1 MRRLHNLLIIVL
13 LTCSC
18 SSDRVSRA
26 LLELD
31 TVIAQAESYRG
42 DFLDSLSRIRLQYQ
56 SAQTDSMRWTFASRL
71 YSSFNSYSTDST
83 LFYLARMKEHVSN
96 PRHMMQT
103 RMADMHVRMVR
114 KNDIETLDEYH
125 MLDTAG
131 LLSDIDLRKSYLQ
144 TGISLYH
151 HVDKLQLL
159 PRKEKEVKETLQSL
173 RRLYINLDPEGSYSQ
188 KIMAQYERDNGDVE
202 SAQQRL
208 VRLYEKETL
217 PHMKAKAAYNVAML
231 YSNEENQDD
240 RILWLVKSA
249 CNDFY
254 CAGRDYL
261 SLYELALILY
271 DKGKYHKANK
281 YLELNLSDAFSG
293 NFNSRFINSGKAH
306 VMVSGAERHNANNKL
321 ILMII
326 LVSLL
331 VMVLVGMILLL
342 KYSFRQRRR
351 IKQQRD
357 MLYKMN
363 NEVKQLNQNLHDANK
378 IKENYMFRYME
389 MSVRYLERFDDFR
402 NHIRSV
408 AHSQGMDEVLKELRS
423 RENIYHEY
431 DNFYAVFD
439 ETFLGIYPD
448 FVEKVNNLLREDA
461 RFPIPVNR
469 VLKTELRILATIRLG
484 ITESGK
490 IASFLKCAPPTVYTY
505 RAKMRNS
512 ALCDKDEFETLVR
525 QIQ

>member
-1 MRRLHNLLIIVL
+1 
-13 LTCSC
+13 
-18 SSDRVSRA
+18 
-26 LLELD
+26 
-31 TVIAQAESYRG
+31 
-42 DFLDSLSRIRLQYQ
+42 
-56 SAQTDSMRWTFASRL
+56 
-71 YSSFNSYSTDST
+71 
-83 LFYLARMKEHVSN
+83 
-96 PRHMMQT
+96 
-103 RMADMHVRMVR
+103 
-114 KNDIETLDEYH
+114 
-125 MLDTAG
+125 
-131 LLSDIDLRKSYLQ
+131 
-144 TGISLYH
+144 
-151 HVDKLQLL
+151 
-159 PRKEKEVKETLQSL
+159 
-173 RRLYINLDPEGSYSQ
+173 
-188 KIMAQYERDNGDVE
+188 
-202 SAQQRL
+202 
-208 VRLYEKETL
+208 
-217 PHMKAKAAYNVAML
+217 
-231 YSNEENQDD
+231 
-240 RILWLVKSA
+240 
-249 CNDFY
+249 
-254 CAGRDYL
+254 
-261 SLYELALILY
+261 
-271 DKGKYHKANK
+271 
-281 YLELNLSDAFSG
+281 
-293 NFNSRFINSGKAH
+293 
-306 VMVSGAERHNANNKL
+306 MVSGAERHNANNKL

-331 VMVLVGMILLL
+331 VVVLVGMILLL

-357 MLYKMN
+357 MLHKMN
-363 NEVKQLNQNLHDANK
+363 NEVKQLNQNLNDANK

-408 AHSQGMDEVLKELRS
+408 AHSRGMDEVLKELRS

-512 ALCDKDEFETLVR
+512 AICDKDEFETLVR

>member
-1 MRRLHNLLIIVL
+1 
-13 LTCSC
+13 
-18 SSDRVSRA
+18 
-26 LLELD
+26 
-31 TVIAQAESYRG
+31 
-42 DFLDSLSRIRLQYQ
+42 
-56 SAQTDSMRWTFASRL
+56 
-71 YSSFNSYSTDST
+71 
-83 LFYLARMKEHVSN
+83 
-96 PRHMMQT
+96 
-103 RMADMHVRMVR
+103 
-114 KNDIETLDEYH
+114 
-125 MLDTAG
+125 
-131 LLSDIDLRKSYLQ
+131 
-144 TGISLYH
+144 
-151 HVDKLQLL
+151 
-159 PRKEKEVKETLQSL
+159 
-173 RRLYINLDPEGSYSQ
+173 LDPEGSYSQ
-188 KIMAQYERDNGDVE
+188 KIIAQYERDNGDVE

-254 CAGRDYL
+254 SAGRDYL

-306 VMVSGAERHNANNKL
+306 VMVSEAERHNANNKL

-326 LVSLL
+326 VVSLL
-331 VMVLVGMILLL
+331 VVVLVVMILLL

-351 IKQQRD
+351 VKQQRD

-363 NEVKQLNQNLHDANK
+363 DEVKQLNQNLNDANK

-408 AHSQGMDEVLKELRS
+408 AHSRGMDEVLKELRS

-512 ALCDKDEFETLVR
+512 AICDKDEFETLVR

>member
-1 MRRLHNLLIIVL
+1 MRRQYHFLIIVL
-13 LTCSC
+13 LACSC
-18 SSDRVSRA
+18 SKDRVGRA
-26 LLELD
+26 LAELD
-31 TVIAQAESYRG
+31 DVIIQAESYRVEL
-42 DFLDSLSRIRLQYQ
+42 LDSLSGIRAQYQ
-56 SAQTDSMRWTFASRL
+56 SAQTDSMRWILASRL
-71 YSSFNSYSTDST
+71 YSGFNSYSTDST
-83 LFYLARMKEHVSN
+83 LHYLSRMKEHALH
-96 PRHMMQT
+96 PRHVIMT

-114 KNDIETLDEYH
+114 MNDVETLDEYH

-188 KIMAQYERDNGDVE
+188 KIIAQYERDNGDVE

-306 VMVSGAERHNANNKL
+306 VMVSEAERHNANNKL

-331 VMVLVGMILLL
+331 VVVLVGMILLL

-363 NEVKQLNQNLHDANK
+363 DEVKQLNQNLNDANK

-408 AHSQGMDEVLKELRS
+408 AHSRGMDEVLKELRS